1 MKYLITF
8 KLNKMKR
15 ITLLVLIIL
24 VYNRVT
30 LLSQDK
36 KAEGAEPTK
45 AALVIIDI
53 QNKYLTY
60 IPEQDKGIAM
70 YFINAYISLFRSK
83 GLPVIRVYHTDP
95 TYGPSTDSEEFQ
107 YPAEIQIKP
116 DDPMVIK
123 NYPSSFK
130 KTDLD
135 KILKENNCNTLFLCG
150 LSAVG
155 CVISTHFAAKEL
167 DYKVFMLKDAI
178 MSHNSDYTDNIETM
192 FGAVDYEAVSYML
205 DLIGK

>member
-1 MKYLITF
+1 
-8 KLNKMKR
+8 MKR
-15 ITLLVLIIL
+15 IILLVLFIL
-24 VYNRVT
+24 IYNQITV
-30 LLSQDK
+30 LSQDK
-36 KAEGAEPTK
+36 KPEEVEHAKP
-45 AALVIIDI
+45 ALVIIDI
-53 QNKYLTY
+53 QNQYLTW

-70 YFINAYISLFRSK
+70 YYINAYISLFRSK
-83 GLPVIRVYHTDP
+83 NLPVIRVYHTDP
-95 TYGPSTDSEEFQ
+95 EYGPSPESEEFQ
-107 YPAEIQIKP
+107 YPDDIQIKP

-130 KTDLD
+130 KTELD

-155 CVISTHFAAKEL
+155 CVISTHFSAKDL

-178 MSHNSDYTDNIETM
+178 MSHNSAYTDNIETM

-205 DLIGK
+205 EQTGK